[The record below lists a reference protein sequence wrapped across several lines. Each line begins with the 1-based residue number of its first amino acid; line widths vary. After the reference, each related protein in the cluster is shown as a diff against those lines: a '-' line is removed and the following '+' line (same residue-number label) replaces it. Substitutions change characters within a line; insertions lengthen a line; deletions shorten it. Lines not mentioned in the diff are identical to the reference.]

1 MRERFSRCCRISL
14 NVIGVKIKAT
24 CVAEKSASH
33 PRCSMLPLE
42 IIQVGNLQDC
52 HAEHLYLLFAL
63 LKKAFI
69 KTKPNYALDLKSLTI
84 KIKI

>member
-1 MRERFSRCCRISL
+1 
-14 NVIGVKIKAT
+14 
-24 CVAEKSASH
+24 
-33 PRCSMLPLE
+33 MLPLE